1 MKNICKLIVIFGI
14 LIVCLLNKKIS
25 HLESKRNF
33 ETVIQKA
40 PQLANSDDFLLKNNT
55 EKNKIFTAKNK
66 VQLSSINHEPLI
78 KKAISLEE
86 KGIFRFATSRN
97 VNIKPTTH
105 GTWTH
110 KNNNSNWKFGVRSE
124 GAKSINLAFEEFNL
138 PEGASLSLVKVER
151 GSRHVKFTS
160 KDNENHGQLWSPLFK
175 TEELIIEL
183 STPTHL
189 LAQTNFR

>member
-1 MKNICKLIVIFGI
+1 MYIDYITENREWPQGNGPPGMVIS
-14 LIVCLLNKKIS
+14 L
-25 HLESKRNF
+25 
-33 ETVIQKA
+33 
-40 PQLANSDDFLLKNNT
+40 FLLKNNT

-66 VQLSSINHEPLI
+66 VHLSSINHEPLI

-189 LAQTNFR
+189 LAQTKLHLTKINHGFRDAGSGFKI